1 MKKILSLAVL
11 LFSFSSA
18 WSLDVRDIVPREYI
32 DELLEKRLVYVV
44 HEESDDSLSLVPES
58 NFKSML
64 HSRRIVKKDS
74 PYTAEFLYYIS
85 KKDLKALGS
94 KNKDDIGIPDI
105 SEVFTSI
112 SNMSGMRYRFSEKN
126 MKGSVLY
133 RRVYTISDLKSARR
147 IGDFTT
153 RNCDGLNSFCYQHDR
168 LLGNLKFFLEYHQK
182 GDELYLSILNEVPL
196 GLFGIHACKS
206 EDLRINIHV
215 SDCGDDI
222 LFYISA
228 DANYD
233 NILKKFSIRN
243 FIERLMIERLGAI
256 YTWFFVQF

>member
-11 LFSFSSA
+11 LFSFSAA
-18 WSLDVRDIVPREYI
+18 WSLDVREIVPGEYT

-44 HEESDDSLSLVPES
+44 HEEYDDSLSLVPES
-58 NFKSML
+58 NFKSIL

-94 KNKDDIGIPDI
+94 KNKDDIRIPDI

-126 MKGSVLY
+126 LKGSVLY
-133 RRVYTISDLKSARR
+133 SKVYTIGDLKAGRR

-168 LLGNLKFFLEYHQK
+168 LLGNLKFSLEYHQK

-206 EDLRINIHV
+206 EDLRINIYV
-215 SDCGDDI
+215 ADCGDDI